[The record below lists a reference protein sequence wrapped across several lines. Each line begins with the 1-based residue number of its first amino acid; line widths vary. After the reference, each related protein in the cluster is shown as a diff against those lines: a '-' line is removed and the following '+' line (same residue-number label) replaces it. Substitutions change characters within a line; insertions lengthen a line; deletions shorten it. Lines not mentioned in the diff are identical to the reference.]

1 MPITPNCLVKPSCR
15 SNVYSII
22 KDNQFDI
29 NAKTVKLV
37 SVEKGNMEAR
47 NGVTT
52 LQQKGA
58 TDLSL
63 G

>member
-1 MPITPNCLVKPSCR
+1 MISER
-15 SNVYSII
+15 
-22 KDNQFDI
+22 QFEI

-37 SVEKGNMEAR
+37 IVEKDNMEAR
-47 NGVTT
+47 NGVTN